1 MLNNKKVTIVLSFVI
16 AICMWTYVVGE
27 TNPTVTKTFKDIP
40 IKIKNEKILEEHGL
54 AISEIEYE
62 TVSVTLKGTRNRMN
76 KIMDTDISAFVDLE
90 EAAKGENLLRVHI
103 QCPSY
108 MEFENSSIQKVK
120 VKVENLKTKE
130 VDVTVKYEGTGN
142 MDIKPIT
149 LSVAPEKVT
158 VRGAE
163 SLVDSV
169 VSAGGI
175 IDAGVVR
182 EKAAMFN
189 IVIKPLDKEG
199 DEVAHVSV
207 SQTMVTVEAQLTE
220 TKTVP
225 IKAIIDNDNGAG
237 MGRTYEM
244 PENVVIT
251 GSSTALENIE
261 YVECEPIDISNI
273 TESCR
278 LPLKFILP
286 EGISISE
293 KSADSYVL
301 NVYVENTDEK
311 IFEYDSGDIRI
322 NGLAEN
328 LDAAIADTR
337 IKVTVSGKESD
348 LVSFDAGNISLSVN
362 LEDIAEGRH
371 KVNIIAGVDGAY
383 RTVKVEPKTITVII
397 SQEDSDNN

>member
-1 MLNNKKVTIVLSFVI
+1 M
-16 AICMWTYVVGE
+16 
-27 TNPTVTKTFKDIP
+27 
-40 IKIKNEKILEEHGL
+40 
-54 AISEIEYE
+54 
-62 TVSVTLKGTRNRMN
+62 
-76 KIMDTDISAFVDLE
+76 
-90 EAAKGENLLRVHI
+90 
-103 QCPSY
+103 
-108 MEFENSSIQKVK
+108 
-120 VKVENLKTKE
+120 
-130 VDVTVKYEGTGN
+130 
-142 MDIKPIT
+142 
-149 LSVAPEKVT
+149 
-158 VRGAE
+158 
-163 SLVDSV
+163 
-169 VSAGGI
+169 
-175 IDAGVVR
+175 VR
-182 EKAAMFN
+182 EKVAMFN